1 MKFSYRTSGE
11 VCSDAV
17 HVDIEHGRIAE
28 VRFDGGCPGSLAAVS
43 KLVVGMT
50 PQQAIDI
57 LSGTRCGGKSTSCPD
72 QLARALREYLKS
84 DRADG
89 KPTSSIHM
97 LYGALGGDI
106 IGSRFEWHNLKS
118 KDFELFDHHSQF
130 TDDTVLTVATADALL
145 HNIGY
150 DQAYRRWGNRYPHAG
165 YGGKFRHWLAADEP
179 RPYNSWGNGSA
190 MRVSPVGFF
199 MNTVD
204 EVLAEAE
211 RSAAVTHN
219 HPEGIKGA
227 QAAAL
232 AVFLA
237 KNGSPKAEIKAEI
250 EKRFDYD
257 LSSKTLDQIRP
268 DYFFDV
274 SCLGT
279 LPVALL
285 AFLESENYED
295 AIRNAISVG
304 GDSDTIAA
312 ITGGIALAFYKT
324 MNRETARG
332 IRARLPEEIK
342 VICREF
348 GDI

>member
-1 MKFSYRTSGE
+1 MS
-11 VCSDAV
+11 V
-17 HVDIEHGRIAE
+17 
-28 VRFDGGCPGSLAAVS
+28 P
-43 KLVVGMT
+43 
-50 PQQAIDI
+50 
-57 LSGTRCGGKSTSCPD
+57 
-72 QLARALREYLKS
+72 
-84 DRADG
+84 
-89 KPTSSIHM
+89 M
-97 LYGALGGDI
+97 LYGALGGDV

-118 KDFELFDHHSQF
+118 KNFKLFDGYSKF
-130 TDDTVLTVATADALL
+130 TNDTVMTAATADALL
-145 HNIGY
+145 HHIDY
-150 DQAYRRWGNRYPHAG
+150 TEAYRSWGNRYPHAG
-165 YGGKFRHWLAADEP
+165 YGGKFRRWLAADDP

-190 MRVSPVGFF
+190 MRVSPIGFLF
-199 MNTVD
+199 ASAD

-219 HPEGIKGA
+219 HPEGIRGA

-237 KNGSPKAEIKAEI
+237 KTGSAKAEIKSEI
-250 EKRFDYD
+250 ENRFDYD

-274 SCLGT
+274 SCAGT

-304 GDSDTIAA
+304 GDSDTVAA
-312 ITGGIALAFYKT
+312 ITGGVALAFYKT
-324 MNRETARG
+324 MEAETAQG
-332 IRARLPEEIK
+332 IETRLSEEIRE
-342 VICREF
+342 ICREF